1 MSVNARQADDNTFWR
16 DVSIGVSDSASLSV
30 VVAAAFTAADTP
42 AESIFYILLTAIAVW
57 AIVSGF
63 IAYSTLKSL
72 WASYQQS
79 LRLQSDDAS
88 MQRAI
93 LQKQQFLSSL
103 QLQDDILA
111 ATADD
116 IREEVSADASMHW
129 SPPTLQDARIVGIRI
144 ALTFILGGIIVIL
157 PFLLI
162 EPTFTALMISAA
174 IAIPV
179 IFIMHFIKC
188 RFTGVAPW
196 FGSMSSTFLTALAA
210 AGIYLLIDWIR

>member
-1 MSVNARQADDNTFWR
+1 MSVNARQANDNSFWR
-16 DVSIGVSDSASLSV
+16 DVSIGVSDSASLSIV
-30 VVAAAFTAADTP
+30 IAAAFTAAGTP
-42 AESIFYILLTAIAVW
+42 AESIFYILLTAMLIW

-111 ATADD
+111 ATADE

-129 SPPTLQDARIVGIRI
+129 APPTLQDARIVGIRI